1 MLCGI
6 MKNKLS
12 VGFEF
17 WFCAYL
23 ACLTS
28 CSCSIAIVVHL
39 LVSNHVLHEEYKIL
53 QMITSKFLP
62 MVSGTHW
69 VLSVFLLQNG
79 RFVWTREIWMISKM
93 IFFHTRYLNYT
104 YIEREWEY
112 YNLLQHK
119 DQSPLGGD
127 WTTEDDKKRQNI
139 SNNLIRYWSFKHI
152 AISLNLNTD
161 LNSPSAVSRIWST
174 RCFSLQTLSLPL
186 VGQSWSS
193 RSSS

>member
-1 MLCGI
+1 MTWGNVLDKGKERFHIFSPNGKVKTIETTYGI
-6 MKNKLS
+6 WWLIVYKLS
-12 VGFEF
+12 VGFNVCF
-17 WFCAYL
+17 YL

-53 QMITSKFLP
+53 QRITSKFLP

-79 RFVWTREIWMISKM
+79 RFVWTSEIWMILRM
-93 IFFHTRYLNYT
+93 IFFHTRYLNNT

-139 SNNLIRYWSFKHI
+139 SNNLIRYWS
-152 AISLNLNTD
+152 
-161 LNSPSAVSRIWST
+161 
-174 RCFSLQTLSLPL
+174 
-186 VGQSWSS
+186 
-193 RSSS
+193 